1 MRIIIRCLIFIFT
14 DSPVPMSQ
22 RNLPPSFWICDYY
35 QQHSQHLQQ
44 QQQQQQ
50 HQQQYDPYDAYMQ
63 AADPWHNYMY
73 HQHQRDVYSQ
83 ASRQYS
89 SLLHLQR
96 SALQQ
101 QQGRQVAAALG
112 KAPNDSWATAAA
124 AGAAVEGFAS
134 ASTHAHYPVTGKL
147 TNYSLYYLYFV
158 ENIVKLV
165 LTRRF

>member
-1 MRIIIRCLIFIFT
+1 
-14 DSPVPMSQ
+14 MSQ

-35 QQHSQHLQQ
+35 QQHSQHLQQQ

-124 AGAAVEGFAS
+124 AGAAVDGFAS

-147 TNYSLYYLYFV
+147 DYYFLYYLYFV
-158 ENIVKLV
+158 ENIVNSDCCG
-165 LTRRF
+165 RF

>member
-1 MRIIIRCLIFIFT
+1 MECQQQAGAAIYNKLMTQQHCII

-50 HQQQYDPYDAYMQ
+50 YDPYDAYMS
-63 AADPWHNYMY
+63 ADPWHNYMY
-73 HQHQRDVYSQ
+73 HQHQRAASDVYSQ

-96 SALQQ
+96 SAIERQQ

-112 KAPNDSWATAAA
+112 KAPNDTWAAAAA
-124 AGAAVEGFAS
+124 AGAAVDGFPS
-134 ASTHAHYPVTGKL
+134 ASTHSHYSVTGKG
-147 TNYSLYYLYFV
+147 N
-158 ENIVKLV
+158 
-165 LTRRF
+165 